1 MKIHIKSFLFIS
13 LIICSTLILS
23 CSKSDDSSKTRI
35 TLSGAWALY
44 PMAVAWAEE
53 YQKEHPNI
61 IIDISAGGAGK
72 GMADALSNTV
82 DLGMVSRDI
91 NEAEIAKGA
100 WWVSVVKDAVVPV
113 INSNNP
119 LSDKIRERGLKKNE
133 FAQIWVSGTI
143 KKWNTL
149 IKDARDLPLRV
160 YTRSDACGAAKT
172 WAQYM
177 NAQQE
182 DLKGVGVYGDPGIAD
197 AVKKDPLGLGYN
209 NINYAY
215 DAKTKK
221 PIEGIIPLP
230 LDINSNGKI
239 DPDEKFYNT
248 RDEMVKAIASG
259 KYPSPPARNLH
270 LVSQGQPKD
279 KEVRDF
285 LNWILTNGQNMVDS
299 AGYIPISRELLETQ
313 KNKLK

>member
-1 MKIHIKSFLFIS
+1 MNMHIKPFT
-13 LIICSTLILS
+13 LITLLICSALIFS
-23 CSKSDDSSKTRI
+23 CLKSDDSNKTRI

-53 YQKEHPNI
+53 YQNDHPNI

-82 DLGMVSRDI
+82 DLGMVSRDV

-119 LSDKIRERGLKKNE
+119 LSEKIRERGLKNSE
-133 FAQIWVSGTI
+133 FTRIWVSGTI

-149 IKDARDLPLRV
+149 VSDAKDLPLRV
-160 YTRSDACGAAKT
+160 YTRSDACGAAET
-172 WAQYM
+172 WAKYM
-177 NAQQE
+177 EAKQE

-209 NINYAY
+209 NINYAF

-221 PIEGIIPLP
+221 PVDGITPLP
-230 LDINSNGKI
+230 LDINGNGKI
-239 DPDEKFYNT
+239 DANEKFYDT
-248 RDEMVKAIASG
+248 RDQIVNAIASG

-279 KEVRDF
+279 KEVKDF
-285 LNWILTNGQNMVDS
+285 LYWILTDGQSMVDS
-299 AGYIPISRELLETQ
+299 AGYIPISKDLLETQ